1 MSLSDDLKAQ
11 VVKIFKESWTERD
24 GTVVPT
30 SDDVQLGNDAV
41 KIQATVL
48 YADLDA
54 STNLVDNY
62 KAHFS
67 AEVYKAFLYC
77 AAKVIRAEG
86 GEITAYDGDRV
97 MAVFLGDSKNT
108 NAARAALKL
117 NYARL
122 QIIQPALEAQYPN
135 TKFTLRHVVG
145 IDTSSLFVART
156 GIRGANDLV
165 WVGRA
170 ANYAAKLATLDSG
183 YATGITKDV
192 YDMLNSTLKE
202 TDNKRMWTS
211 ATWNAMG
218 GLPIYRSTWYWPI

>member
-11 VVKIFKESWTERD
+11 VVKIFKERWNERD

-41 KIQATVL
+41 KLQATVF

-54 STNLVDNY
+54 STSLVDNHEAY
-62 KAHFS
+62 FA
-67 AEVYKAFLYC
+67 AEVYKTFLYC
-77 AAKVIRAEG
+77 AAKIIRSEG

-97 MAVFLGDSKNT
+97 MAVFLGGSKNT

-122 QIIQPALEAQYPN
+122 KIIQPALDAQYPN
-135 TKFTLRHVVG
+135 SKYTLRHVVG
-145 IDTSSLFVART
+145 IDTSSLYVART

-170 ANYAAKLATLDSG
+170 ANYAAKLSG
-183 YATGITKDV
+183 LSSEFSTRVTKDV
-192 YDMLNSTLKE
+192 FNMLHTSLQE
-202 TDNKRMWTS
+202 TKGENMW
-211 ATWNAMG
+211 AKVTWTDMG
-218 GLPIYRSTWYWPI
+218 GMEIYRSKWYWPF

>member
-1 MSLSDDLKAQ
+1 MGLQEDLKAQ
-11 VVKIFKESWTERD
+11 VVKIFKERWTERD

-41 KIQATVL
+41 KLQATVL

-54 STNLVDNY
+54 STNLVDSQP
-62 KAHFS
+62 APFA
-67 AEVYKAFLYC
+67 AEVYKTFLFC

-97 MAVFLGDSKNT
+97 MAVFLGGSKNT

-122 QIIQPALEAQYPN
+122 HIIQPALQAQYPN
-135 TKFTLRHVVG
+135 TQYTLRHVVG
-145 IDTSSLFVART
+145 IDTSSLYVART

-170 ANYAAKLATLDSG
+170 ANYAAKLATLTSD
-183 YATGITKDV
+183 YPTRITKDV
-192 YDMLNSTLKE
+192 YSMLHASVKESTGKS
-202 TDNKRMWTS
+202 MWGE
-211 ATWNAMG
+211 ATWNPMG
-218 GLPIYRSTWYWPI
+218 GMAIYRSTWWWRV